1 MGLLLIDTLKNN
13 KSVFNPQPGLD
24 ASKYGIWNLTK
35 SSITYNNLDI
45 QIGDFFFVKDIYQ
58 MRPDLIAAVKLGDQS
73 KVGSLLKINGISNP
87 FSLKEGRFILIPSQS
102 TIDRSFDVKKISNQ
116 SSSSSNTNTNPNEA
130 FRKNQEQKKFKVSEG
145 RKKFLESNIKN
156 QPESILP
163 PNVMQPSQRSILKR
177 NGFFIFAPDA
187 GGGGSNKPTN

>member
-13 KSVFNPQPGLD
+13 KSVFNPQPELD

-45 QIGDFFFVKDIYQ
+45 QIEDFFFVKDIYQ

-116 SSSSSNTNTNPNEA
+116 SSSSNTNKNPNEA
-130 FRKNQEQKKFKVSEG
+130 FRKNQEQKKFKVSDG
-145 RKKFLESNIKN
+145 RKKFLASNIKK

-177 NGFFIFAPDA
+177 DGFFIFAPDA

>member
-1 MGLLLIDTLKNN
+1 MHPN

-45 QIGDFFFVKDIYQ
+45 QIEDFFFVKDIYQ

-130 FRKNQEQKKFKVSEG
+130 FRKNQEQKKFKVSDG
-145 RKKFLESNIKN
+145 RKKFLASNIKK

-163 PNVMQPSQRSILKR
+163 PNVMQPGQRSILKR
-177 NGFFIFAPDA
+177 DGFFIFAPDA